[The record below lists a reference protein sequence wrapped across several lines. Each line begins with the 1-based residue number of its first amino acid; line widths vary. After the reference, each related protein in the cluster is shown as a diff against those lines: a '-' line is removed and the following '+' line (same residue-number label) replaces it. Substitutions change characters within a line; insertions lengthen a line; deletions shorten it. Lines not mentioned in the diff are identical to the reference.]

1 MPEFFYS
8 FLSWDIIIAF
18 PLCLNIPFL
27 RRSFFHHET
36 DIYTNRN
43 KTGEELKECIVIWEE
58 NKSILCEKKYE
69 NKNGRKQQYTF

>member
-1 MPEFFYS
+1 
-8 FLSWDIIIAF
+8 LSANSVMRGRLDARRT
-18 PLCLNIPFL
+18 LKSLVADL
-27 RRSFFHHET
+27 R
-36 DIYTNRN
+36 IYTNRN

>member
-1 MPEFFYS
+1 MRP
-8 FLSWDIIIAF
+8 I
-18 PLCLNIPFL
+18 N
-27 RRSFFHHET
+27 
-36 DIYTNRN
+36 TNRN